1 MNNIAI
7 FGYGIVGKGVKDI
20 IDENY
25 DEFCVKKVFD
35 LPSKR
40 DVLGNLLET
49 DMDKIFADA
58 EIDTI
63 VECMGGDELPHEIIT
78 KALKAKKNVVS
89 SNKETLSRHMKE
101 YLDLANDNHVKLA
114 FEASVGGGI
123 PLIYPITIQNEYD
136 EIYTING
143 ILNATCNFVLSK
155 MQKEDMSLEDAILLA
170 QKNGFAEKDP
180 SADLKGLDMVRKGNV
195 IATIV
200 CGKELMNDE
209 IPHFGIENV
218 SKNIINYIKSLGREL
233 RFVVNITFL
242 AKKISLVVLPIAIT
256 CKNPLIH
263 VEYDNNGVLIEDKH
277 NGPITLLGK
286 GAGRYPTAS
295 AIMQDLVRIQKGL
308 AFNYEKVGP
317 YQKIVP
323 NLTGSFLCFKE
334 DKFIT
339 ELVSPTQDELLKYDF
354 VCRIEK

>member
-1 MNNIAI
+1 
-7 FGYGIVGKGVKDI
+7 
-20 IDENY
+20 
-25 DEFCVKKVFD
+25 
-35 LPSKR
+35 
-40 DVLGNLLET
+40 
-49 DMDKIFADA
+49 
-58 EIDTI
+58 
-63 VECMGGDELPHEIIT
+63 
-78 KALKAKKNVVS
+78 
-89 SNKETLSRHMKE
+89 
-101 YLDLANDNHVKLA
+101 
-114 FEASVGGGI
+114 
-123 PLIYPITIQNEYD
+123 
-136 EIYTING
+136 
-143 ILNATCNFVLSK
+143 
-155 MQKEDMSLEDAILLA
+155 MSLEDAILLA

-200 CGKELMNDE
+200 CGKELKNDE
-209 IPHFGIENV
+209 IPHFGIEKV
-218 SKNIINYIKSLGREL
+218 SKDIINFIKDMGREL

-242 AKKISLVVLPIAIT
+242 TKKVSLVVLPIAIT
-256 CKNPLIH
+256 PKNPLIH

-295 AIMQDLVRIQKGL
+295 AIMQDLVRIQKGI
-308 AFNYEKVGP
+308 AFPYEKVGP

-323 NLTGSFLCFKE
+323 NLTGSFLCFKD